1 MRRWSP
7 IFSLVIALLGFG
19 CWGVHAAESAGAP
32 VPSGGRGSEYLIVS
46 GGVALKEWEWL
57 KPQPHD
63 LWWMNFVRAAR
74 IRIQEI
80 RESDP
85 TSDITWMVYRNAYD
99 RRSRQE
105 GKALAPLI
113 ESVRDKYGVRLMFF
127 SRTEEFVRHF
137 NSGRPRDVVKI
148 CDLEY
153 FGHSNKACWMFD
165 YSNEIDGCSK
175 VWFHESEIASLNRSA
190 LARDAHVKSWGCYS
204 GESMSDVWRQHFGV
218 PMWGAVGKTQYRT
231 EELPALS
238 ARFGR
243 WKR

>member
-19 CWGVHAAESAGAP
+19 CGGVLAAESASAP

-85 TSDITWMVYRNAYD
+85 TAEITWMVYRNAYD

-175 VWFHESEIASLNRSA
+175 VWFHESEIASLNPSA
-190 LARDAHVKSWGCYS
+190 LSRDAHVKSWGCYS